1 MSTFRFAECK
11 KGFFFSEMCELYL
24 PRNKLASKDMIMVTI
39 APPEPVQVYDM
50 SYIADTPDL

>member
-1 MSTFRFAECK
+1 
-11 KGFFFSEMCELYL
+11 MCELYL